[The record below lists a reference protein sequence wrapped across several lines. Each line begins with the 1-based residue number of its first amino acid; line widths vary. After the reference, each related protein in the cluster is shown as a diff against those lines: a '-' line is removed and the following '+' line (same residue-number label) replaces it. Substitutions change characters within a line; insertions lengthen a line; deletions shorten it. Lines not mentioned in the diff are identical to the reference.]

1 MEKYDRIIFD
11 FDDTIWSR
19 NSNDIDCSIYNAKFI
34 KNNLDDKSIII
45 SGNSYTSIDDKLS
58 SLGIKFKEVWAD
70 ANSTLYKYGENFG
83 VLSDLVI
90 NKSNIDIILKSISN
104 LTSNIKPQVIGK
116 SNIKLRPIESD
127 DFRNF
132 LVDELNYSIFPNL
145 NIKDCIAK
153 KTGKTT
159 VDILSIYN
167 SKTAVYYYNNLNEYK
182 TLYIGDEIDSG
193 NDRDIANLCTRKLK
207 VSSVYETKAILDCF
221 GGKL

>member
-1 MEKYDRIIFD
+1 MDRYDFIIFD

-19 NSNDIDCSIYNAKFI
+19 NSRDIDCSIYNVKFI
-34 KNNLDDKSIII
+34 KEYLDSKSIII
-45 SGNSYTSIDDKLS
+45 SGNSFSSINDKLS
-58 SLGIKFKEVWAD
+58 SIGVSFKEVWAD
-70 ANSTLYKYGENFG
+70 ANSTLYKYGNILGTLPE
-83 VLSDLVI
+83 LEI
-90 NKSNIDIILKSISN
+90 NDKDIELILKSISK
-104 LTSNIKPQVIGK
+104 LSSRIEPQLIGK
-116 SNIKLRPIESD
+116 ANIKLRPIESE

-132 LVDELNYSIFPNL
+132 LVDEFNYSIFPNL
-145 NIKDCIAK
+145 GIKYCVAK

-167 SKTAVYYYNNLNEYK
+167 SKTAVYNYLDLNIYK

-193 NDRDIANLCTRKLK
+193 NDRDIANMCTRKLR